1 MHCVKHVV
9 SPLDN
14 EGPGLGTHFSKQCS
28 LTFYTIV
35 STKNMQVELEGTGM
49 ITSINCRAFV
59 IAASCLTWF
68 ITAALG
74 SVAPKPRPLLMLSI
88 FADIQSR
95 ICAGRDLEVEA

>member
-1 MHCVKHVV
+1 
-9 SPLDN
+9 
-14 EGPGLGTHFSKQCS
+14 
-28 LTFYTIV
+28 
-35 STKNMQVELEGTGM
+35 M

-59 IAASCLTWF
+59 MAASCLTWF

-95 ICAGRDLEVEA
+95 ICAGSDCERDCKGRVRSFLCRDVDRQQLFSMMPPVA